1 MMTKFWTTLGDIF
14 GLSFNVIDFIGNKMN
29 YVYIGIIF
37 IFLVVWTIIMF
48 KHKRNNEEH
57 APL

>member
-14 GLSFNVIDFIGNKMN
+14 GLSFNIIDFIGNKMN
-29 YVYIGIIF
+29 YIYIGIIF

-48 KHKRNNEEH
+48 RHKINNEEH

>member
-14 GLSFNVIDFIGNKMN
+14 GLSFNIIDFIGNKMN
-29 YVYIGIIF
+29 YIYIGIIF

-48 KHKRNNEEH
+48 RHKRNNEEH
-57 APL
+57 SPL